1 MELKVVEQK
10 KNSLVLEIVGE
21 DHTFCNVLKKE
32 LGNDEHVKISS
43 YSIKHPLVSQ
53 PRIVVETDGSVTPS
67 DALMS
72 AAKRVGKTA
81 EKFRDEFTKE
91 IK

>member
-1 MELKVVEQK
+1 MELKVIEQK
-10 KNSLVLEIVGE
+10 KNSLIVEVAGE

-32 LGNDEHVKISS
+32 LWNDEHVKVAS

-53 PRIVVETDGSVTPS
+53 LQVIVETDGSVTPQA
-67 DALMS
+67 ALLN
-72 AAKRVGKTA
+72 AAKRVGKNA